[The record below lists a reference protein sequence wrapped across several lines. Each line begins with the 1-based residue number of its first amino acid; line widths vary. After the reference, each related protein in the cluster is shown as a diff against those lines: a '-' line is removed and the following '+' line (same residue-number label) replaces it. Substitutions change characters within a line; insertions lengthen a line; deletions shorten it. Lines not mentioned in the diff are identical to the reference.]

1 MRQEL
6 KWHGV
11 VEFVYCVAFGFLT
24 STHSY
29 AGIKT
34 QTKEKKKKLARIL
47 TRTLSW

>member
-11 VEFVYCVAFGFLT
+11 MEFVCVAFGFLT

-34 QTKEKKKKLARIL
+34 QTKEKKKLARIL